1 MNRVLAL
8 VSAAMVT
15 AFIANSAHAQPEG
28 DPLPT
33 LDELLGLE
41 SDDDAPAEDAVEQ
54 ELENELEQADAIS
67 DAFVEAVDLMSQSA
81 DRLADT
87 GDTGVVT
94 QRIQE
99 DILKKLQQLID
110 DAQQGS
116 GSSSS
121 GSGSPQQSQD
131 NQQQPNQQ
139 GQQQPSESEPSGGNP
154 DQFSEGPAGQAA
166 QPGEASMNAAAW
178 GALPARLRDALLQG
192 SAEGYSSMYRSL
204 TEEYY
209 RRLAEE
215 ASE

>member
-1 MNRVLAL
+1 MNRVVMCCV
-8 VSAAMVT
+8 VSSYLG
-15 AFIANSAHAQPEG
+15 FPLFAQPAG

-41 SDDDAPAEDAVEQ
+41 SAADDAADAVEQ
-54 ELENELEQADAIS
+54 ELESELEQADAIS
-67 DAFVEAVDLMSQSA
+67 DAFVEAVGLMTQSA

-87 GDTGVVT
+87 GDAGIVT

-99 DILKKLQQLID
+99 DILKKLEQLIE

-116 GSSSS
+116 SSSSS
-121 GSGSPQQSQD
+121 GSGSPQQSQQ
-131 NQQQPNQQ
+131 NRQQPNQR
-139 GQQQPSESEPSGGNP
+139 QQQQAAEQRSDGNP
-154 DQFSEGPAGQAA
+154 DQFSDGPAGEAA
-166 QPGEASMNAAAW
+166 QPGDASMNAAAW
-178 GALPARLRDALLQG
+178 GALPERLRDALLQG

-204 TEEYY
+204 TEAYY

>member
-1 MNRVLAL
+1 MNHALLA
-8 VSAAMVT
+8 
-15 AFIANSAHAQPEG
+15 AFVIGFGGVACAQPEG

-41 SDDDAPAEDAVEQ
+41 SDDASNQDAVEQ
-54 ELENELEQADAIS
+54 ELESELDQNDAIS
-67 DAFVEAVDLMSQSA
+67 DAFLEAVGLMSQSA
-81 DRLADT
+81 DRL
-87 GDTGVVT
+87 GGSGGTGVVT

-99 DILKKLQQLID
+99 DILKKLEQLIN

-116 GSSSS
+116 SSSSSSS
-121 GSGSPQQSQD
+121 GSQSQNQQQSQP
-131 NQQQPNQQ
+131 QPRQ
-139 GQQQPSESEPSGGNP
+139 GQQEQQGESQPGEGDP
-154 DQFSEGPAGQAA
+154 DQFGDGPAGQAA
-166 QPGEASMNAAAW
+166 QPGTASMNAAAW
-178 GALPARLRDALLQG
+178 GSLPARLRDALLQG

>member
-1 MNRVLAL
+1 MKLTLIIAC
-8 VSAAMVT
+8 AAGLLCAPAV
-15 AFIANSAHAQPEG
+15 AQPEG

-41 SDDDAPAEDAVEQ
+41 SDSDEAENAVEQ
-54 ELENELEQADAIS
+54 ELENQLEQQDVVR
-67 DAFVEAVDLMSQSA
+67 DAFVEAVGLMTQSA
-81 DRLADT
+81 DRLGDT

-99 DILKKLQQLID
+99 DILKKLDQLIE

-116 GSSSS
+116 SSGGSSS
-121 GSGSPQQSQD
+121 GSQQQSQQ
-131 NQQQPNQQ
+131 NPQQPNH
-139 GQQQPSESEPSGGNP
+139 GQQQQDAGQPSGGNP
-154 DQFSEGPAGQAA
+154 DQFSDGPAGQAA
-166 QPGEASMNAAAW
+166 QPGDASMNAAAW
-178 GALPARLRDALLQG
+178 GALPERLRDALLQG

-204 TEEYY
+204 TEAYY

>member
-1 MNRVLAL
+1 MRLVVAACAAVLA
-8 VSAAMVT
+8 VGAP
-15 AFIANSAHAQPEG
+15 AQPES

-41 SDDDAPAEDAVEQ
+41 SADGDKADAVEQ
-54 ELENELEQADAIS
+54 ELDNELERADAIS
-67 DAFVEAVDLMSQSA
+67 DAFVEAVDLMSRSA
-81 DRLADT
+81 DRLADVR
-87 GDTGVVT
+87 DTGVVT

-99 DILKKLQQLID
+99 DILKKLEQLID
-110 DAQQGS
+110 DARQGQGS
-116 GSSSS
+116 GSQ
-121 GSGSPQQSQD
+121 GSGSPQQSPQ
-131 NQQQPNQQ
+131 NRPQPNQGQ
-139 GQQQPSESEPSGGNP
+139 QQQPSENRPEGGNP
-154 DQFSEGPAGQAA
+154 DQFSDGPAGQAA

-192 SAEGYSSMYRSL
+192 SAEGYSSLYRSL

>member
-1 MNRVLAL
+1 MKRWIVVLAC
-8 VSAAMVT
+8 VWSGMAW
-15 AFIANSAHAQPEG
+15 AQPEG

-41 SDDDAPAEDAVEQ
+41 SDDEAPEDAVEQ
-54 ELENELEQADAIS
+54 ELESELDSADAIS
-67 DAFVEAVDLMSQSA
+67 DAFLEAVGLMSDSA
-81 DRLADT
+81 DRLTET

-110 DAQQGS
+110 DAQQNGS
-116 GSSSS
+116 GSS
-121 GSGSPQQSQD
+121 GSAGQQQQQQ
-131 NQQQPNQQ
+131 NRQQPNQ
-139 GQQQPSESEPSGGNP
+139 GQQQQQQGASQGEPS
-154 DQFSEGPAGQAA
+154 DSSDGPAGQAA
-166 QPGEASMNAAAW
+166 QPGESTLNTAAW

-204 TEEYY
+204 TESYY